1 MARRNKRTAK
11 QQARF
16 EAATR
21 RAQIVAQDRHRRLE
35 GERVAREEQRVIDN
49 FIGDIATYVGAKA

>member
-1 MARRNKRTAK
+1 MSKQRTPK

-21 RAQIVAQDRHRRLE
+21 RAQQIAQDRHRRLWN
-35 GERVAREEQRVIDN
+35 ERIAKEEQQLLDN
-49 FIGDIATYVGAKA
+49 YIGDITTYVGAKA